1 VSARAKSAAPRW
13 SRPSVNA
20 ARIAGIR
27 WAAPTRDNVQPRC
40 RGGTTLNGRNKAIV
54 CDRCNTDKGGRSLES
69 WLYHLRKSGDQ
80 RAEIAA
86 LIVTL
91 Q

>member
-1 VSARAKSAAPRW
+1 VLVAAIGQPCPYGRD
-13 SRPSVNA
+13 PM
-20 ARIAGIR
+20 
-27 WAAPTRDNVQPRC
+27 AAPTRDHVQPRC
-40 RGGTTLNGRNKAIV
+40 RDGTLDGRNKAIV